1 MSSICDSSSAPLIV
15 QLLLLQSRKE
25 IKNFYQKVKERRS
38 KAITL
43 YKAIEKEYIFKK
55 QNIVILINLRLTN
68 EKGTSLILYE
78 E

>member
-43 YKAIEKEYIFKK
+43 YKAIEKKYIFKK